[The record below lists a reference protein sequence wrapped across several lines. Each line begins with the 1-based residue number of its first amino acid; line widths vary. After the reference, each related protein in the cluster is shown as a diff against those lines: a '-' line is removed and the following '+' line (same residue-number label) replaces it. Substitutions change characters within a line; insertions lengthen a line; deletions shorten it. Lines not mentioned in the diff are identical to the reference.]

1 MRLAILGASSQIAKD
16 LIRGLLEEDSY
27 DLVLY
32 ARRPADVKFWLGSL
46 GRERSCTTH
55 DFGGFNHQQ
64 HFDAIINFVGS
75 GNPAKTALM
84 GSSIMDVT
92 YQYDELALDYLKK
105 HPGTRYIFLS
115 SGAAYGSDF
124 TEPAKNGTLS
134 TFNLN
139 GLTDTDWYGIA
150 KFYSECRHRSLAAF
164 PIVDLRVFNYF
175 SRTQD
180 LEARFLICDILRAI
194 HSKSVLQTS
203 GVDMVRDYLN
213 PSDFLAM
220 VQAVLKAD
228 PINMALDCFSRSP
241 LAKFELLLRMKE
253 GFGLRYEIQ
262 PDAGVN
268 ATGHKSNY
276 FSLNH
281 RAIEFGYAPSMTSLE
296 SVLIE
301 SAAILNSLR

>member
-27 DLVLY
+27 ELVLY
-32 ARRPADVKFWLGSL
+32 ARHPADVKFWLGSM

-64 HFDAIINFVGS
+64 QFDAIINFVGS

-124 TEPAKNGTLS
+124 TEPANKGTVS

-139 GLTDTDWYGIA
+139 GVTDTDWYGIA

-194 HSKSVLQTS
+194 HSKSILQTS
-203 GVDMVRDYLN
+203 GIDVVRDYLN

-228 PINMALDCFSRSP
+228 PINVALDCFSRSP
-241 LAKFELLLRMKE
+241 VAKFELLVRMKE
-253 GFGLRYEIQ
+253 EFGLQYEIQ
-262 PDAGVN
+262 PDAGLN

-276 FSLNH
+276 FSRDH
-281 RAIEFGYAPSMTSLE
+281 SAIKFGYSPSMTSLE
-296 SVLIE
+296 SVLTE

>member
-16 LIRGLLEEDSY
+16 LIRGFLEENSY
-27 DLVLY
+27 ELALY
-32 ARRPADVKFWLGSL
+32 ARNPAGVKFWLNSMGSK
-46 GRERSCTTH
+46 RICATD
-55 DFGGFNHQQ
+55 DFSGFNHQQ
-64 HFDAIINFVGS
+64 HYDAIINFVGA
-75 GNPAKTALM
+75 GNPAKTTLM

-92 YQYDELALDYLKK
+92 HEYDELALGYLEK

-124 TEPAKNGTLS
+124 AEPVKKGAVA

-139 GLTDTDWYGIA
+139 NLTNADWYGIA
-150 KFYSECRHRSLAAF
+150 KFYSECRHRSLSAF
-164 PIVDLRVFNYF
+164 PIVDLRVFSYF

-180 LEARFLICDILRAI
+180 LAARFLMCDVLRAI
-194 HSKSVLQTS
+194 CSKSVLQTS

-213 PSDFLAM
+213 PKDFSTM

-228 PINMALDCFSRSP
+228 PINIALDCFSRSP
-241 LAKFELLLRMKE
+241 VSKFELLLRMKE
-253 GFGLRYEIQ
+253 EFDLQYEIH

-268 ATGHKSNY
+268 ATGHKLNY

-281 RAIEFGYAPSMTSLE
+281 RAIEFGYVPSMTSLE
-296 SVLIE
+296 CVMTE
-301 SAAILNSLR
+301 SAAILNSMR